1 MKDTLGW
8 MWSHYSAAMLAQ
20 HRGWIR
26 LWYYD
31 PMKMNPEQQAAAHY
45 QASARHLLVLAGA
58 GTGKTRTIIGRI
70 LFLIQQKVPAERLL
84 MLTFTR
90 RAAKEMLLRLHNEV
104 GKAADSITAG
114 TFHHFCL
121 QIMRRVPK
129 AFAVEDRT
137 VIDRDDAQSLLQLIR
152 GETLKKGEKRDFP
165 KAATILNYL
174 SYAKNCCLSL
184 EDYLRQFTELD
195 DNTMARLIEI
205 ANRYEERKQ
214 QRRYLDYDDILH
226 LFVKG
231 LEANSK
237 LRDRIAGLYQHVLV
251 DEMQD
256 TNPLQWRILQALSA
270 QAQLF
275 CVGDD
280 AQSIY
285 AFRGADFRNVHEFE
299 TRLPNST
306 TLKLQEN
313 YRSTQEI
320 LDIANW
326 LLAESSIDY
335 NKKLKAHRG
344 RGLKP
349 LLVDFESKFD
359 EAQWIATDLQERHDA
374 DTPWSDHM
382 ILVRSA
388 WSAKTL
394 EGALIERNIPYRFV
408 GGTSL
413 LEAAHVKDLLS
424 LCRAAISAYDELAWI
439 RYLKCWPK
447 IGDATA
453 AKIVQQLISLDPADN
468 PLQVLETSLA
478 KRDDIRQGISLIQ
491 QYRAEPN
498 TALKLGAEH
507 LGKALAQR
515 YDRWESRLADLRL
528 LSDLALRYKDLL
540 GFVEAY
546 TLDPVSN
553 SEAEK
558 TDQEDCLTV
567 ITVHSAKGT
576 EAPVCYCLGVQ
587 PGMYPHMRSLGD
599 RDAEEEERRILYVAL
614 TRACNELLIT
624 RSGDDS
630 RTLFHGG
637 SFVHSAGSSYFLEY
651 LPSQLVD
658 YHHYGYQ
665 LGHGGGSVLD
675 ELLDFE

>member
-1 MKDTLGW
+1 MKLN
-8 MWSHYSAAMLAQ
+8 Q
-20 HRGWIR
+20 
-26 LWYYD
+26 
-31 PMKMNPEQQAAAHY
+31 EQQAAAHFTGAA
-45 QASARHLLVLAGA
+45 QHILVLAGA
-58 GTGKTRTIIGRI
+58 GTGKTRTIIARI
-70 LFLIQQKVPAERLL
+70 VFLIQQGVAAERLL

-90 RAAKEMLLRLHNEV
+90 RAAKEMLLRLNNKV
-104 GKAADSITAG
+104 GKVAGSITAG

-121 QIMRRVPK
+121 QVMRRVPK

-152 GETLKKGEKRDFP
+152 GESLRKGEKRDFP
-165 KAATILNYL
+165 KAPTILNYI
-174 SYAKNCCLSL
+174 SYAKNCCLEL
-184 EDYLRQFTELD
+184 GDYLLQFTELD
-195 DNTMARLIEI
+195 ENTQQRIVEI
-205 ANRYEERKQ
+205 AALYEQRKQ

-226 LFVKG
+226 LFVRG
-231 LEANSK
+231 IEANEA
-237 LRDRIAGLYQHVLV
+237 LRQRIAGLYQHVLV

-256 TNPLQWRILQALSA
+256 TNPLQWRILNALSSA
-270 QAQLF
+270 HLF

-299 TRLPNST
+299 SRLEHAT
-306 TLKLQEN
+306 TFKLQEN
-313 YRSTQEI
+313 YRSTQET

-326 LLAESSIDY
+326 LLLQSSIDY
-335 NKKLKAHRG
+335 DKQLHAHRG
-344 RGLKP
+344 RGIKP
-349 LLVDFESKFD
+349 LLLDFESKFD
-359 EAQWIATDLQERHDA
+359 EAQWIATDLQQRHESGA
-374 DTPWSDHM
+374 SWSDHM

-424 LCRAAISAYDELAWI
+424 LCRASISAYDELAWI

-453 AKIVQQLISLDPADN
+453 AKIVQQLITLDPADN
-468 PLQVLETSLA
+468 PLVVLEQMLA
-478 KRDDIRQGISLIQ
+478 KRDDIRQGIALIQ
-491 QYRAEPN
+491 QYRAEPH

-507 LGKALAQR
+507 LGKALSQR

-558 TDQEDCLTV
+558 ADQEDCVTL

-599 RDAEEEERRILYVAL
+599 KEAEEEERRILYVAL
-614 TRACNELLIT
+614 TRAQNELLIT
-624 RSGDDS
+624 RSDDN

-637 SFVHSAGSSYFLEY
+637 SFVHGASSSYFLEY
-651 LPSQLVD
+651 LPPELVEHQHFG
-658 YHHYGYQ
+658 YHQ
-665 LGHGGGSVLD
+665 GHGGGSVLD

>member
-1 MKDTLGW
+1 MKL
-8 MWSHYSAAMLAQ
+8 
-20 HRGWIR
+20 
-26 LWYYD
+26 
-31 PMKMNPEQQAAAHY
+31 NPEQQAAAHY
-45 QASARHLLVLAGA
+45 QGQAQHLLVLAGA

-70 LFLIQQKVPAERLL
+70 LFLIQQGVPAERLL

-104 GKAADSITAG
+104 GKVADNITAG

-121 QIMRRVPK
+121 QVMRRVPK
-129 AFAVEDRT
+129 PFGVEDRT

-152 GETLKKGEKRDFP
+152 GERLKKGEKRDFP
-165 KAATILNYL
+165 KAPAILNYI
-174 SYAKNCCLSL
+174 SYAKNCCLAL
-184 EDYLRQFTELD
+184 ADYLHQFTELD
-195 DNTMARLIEI
+195 EQTMARLLEI
-205 ANRYEERKQ
+205 AERYEQRKQ
-214 QRRYLDYDDILH
+214 QRHYLDYDDILH
-226 LFVKG
+226 RFVVG
-231 LEANSK
+231 IESNPK
-237 LRDRIAGLYQHVLV
+237 LRARIAGLYQHVLV

-256 TNPLQWRILQALSA
+256 TNPLQWRILKALASA
-270 QAQLF
+270 RLF

-299 TRLPNST
+299 QRLPGAA
-306 TLKLQEN
+306 TLKLREN
-313 YRSTQEI
+313 YRSTQQI
-320 LDIANW
+320 LDLANW
-326 LLAESSIDY
+326 LLTQSPIEYD
-335 NKKLKAHRG
+335 KQLQAHRG

-349 LLVDFESKFD
+349 LLLDFESKFD
-359 EAQWIATDLQERHDA
+359 EAAWIASDLQSRHEA
-374 DTPWSDHM
+374 GAPWSEHM
-382 ILVRSA
+382 VLVRSA

-394 EGALIERNIPYRFV
+394 EGALIERQIPYRFV

-439 RYLKCWPK
+439 RYLKCWPR

-453 AKIVQQLISLDPADN
+453 ARVVSRLIELDPVDN
-468 PLQVLETSLA
+468 PPQILDSTLA
-478 KRDDIRQGISLIQ
+478 QREDIRQGIALIQ
-491 QYRAEPN
+491 QYRGEPGK
-498 TALKLGAEH
+498 ALKMGAEH
-507 LGKALAQR
+507 LSKALAQR

-528 LSDLALRYKDLL
+528 LSDLANRYKDLL

-558 TDQEDCLTV
+558 TEQEDCVTL

-587 PGMYPHMRSLGD
+587 PGLYPHMRSLGNQ
-599 RDAEEEERRILYVAL
+599 DAEEEERRILYVAL
-614 TRACNELLIT
+614 TRAQNELLIT
-624 RSGDDS
+624 RAGDDN

-637 SFVHSAGSSYFLEY
+637 SFVHGVGSGYFLEY
-651 LPSQLVD
+651 LPPALVE
-658 YHHYGYQ
+658 YQHFGYQ
-665 LGHGGGSVLD
+665 QGHGGGSVLD
-675 ELLDFE
+675 ELLDFD

>member
-1 MKDTLGW
+1 MPTMKL
-8 MWSHYSAAMLAQ
+8 
-20 HRGWIR
+20 
-26 LWYYD
+26 
-31 PMKMNPEQQAAAHY
+31 NPEQQAAAHY
-45 QASARHLLVLAGA
+45 QGAARHLLILAGA

-70 LFLIQQKVPAERLL
+70 LFLIKQGVPGERLL

-90 RAAKEMLLRLHNEV
+90 RAAKEMLLRLHNEA
-104 GKAADSITAG
+104 GKVADNITAG

-121 QIMRRVPK
+121 QVMRRVPK
-129 AFAVEDRT
+129 AFGVEDRT
-137 VIDRDDAQSLLQLIR
+137 VIDRDDAQSLLQMIR
-152 GETLKKGEKRDFP
+152 GERLKKGEKRDFP
-165 KAATILNYL
+165 KAASILNYI
-174 SYAKNCCLSL
+174 SYAKNCCLEL
-184 EDYLRQFTELD
+184 ESYLLQFTELD
-195 DNTMARLIEI
+195 ENTMTRLVEI
-205 ANRYEERKQ
+205 AREYEQRKTE
-214 QRRYLDYDDILH
+214 RRYLDYDDILY
-226 LFVKG
+226 LFVQG
-231 LEANSK
+231 LENNAK

-270 QAQLF
+270 HAQLF

-285 AFRGADFRNVHEFE
+285 AFRGADFRNVHEFDS
-299 TRLPNST
+299 RLPNAEI
-306 TLKLQEN
+306 LKLQEN

-320 LDIANW
+320 LNLANW
-326 LLAESSIDY
+326 LLEQSSIDY
-335 NKKLKAHRG
+335 DKKLHAHRG
-344 RGLKP
+344 RGLGP
-349 LLVDFESKFD
+349 ILMDFESKFD
-359 EAQWIATDLQERHDA
+359 EAEWIATDLQERHEA
-374 DTPWSDHM
+374 GTPWSDHM
-382 ILVRSA
+382 VLVRSA

-394 EGALIERNIPYRFV
+394 EGALIERSVPYKFV

-424 LCRAAISAYDELAWI
+424 LCRAAINSYDELAWI

-453 AKIVQQLISLDPADN
+453 AKIVKQLIALDPAEN
-468 PLQVLETSLA
+468 PLQVLDSTLA
-478 KRDDIRQGISLIQ
+478 KREDIRHGIALIQ
-491 QYRAEPN
+491 QYRSEPN

-507 LGKALAQR
+507 LGKALSQR
-515 YDRWESRLADLRL
+515 YDRWESRLSDLRL

-546 TLDPVSN
+546 TLDPISN

-558 TDQEDCLTV
+558 SDQEDCVTL

-599 RDAEEEERRILYVAL
+599 KEAEEEERRILYVAL
-614 TRACNELLIT
+614 TRAQNELLIT
-624 RSGDDS
+624 RAGDS
-630 RTLFHGG
+630 SQTVFHGG
-637 SFVHSAGSSYFLEY
+637 SFVHAATSSYFLEY
-651 LPSQLVD
+651 LPSQLVEYQHFG
-658 YHHYGYQ
+658 YHH
-665 LGHGGGSVLD
+665 GHGGGSVLD

>member
-1 MKDTLGW
+1 MQL
-8 MWSHYSAAMLAQ
+8 
-20 HRGWIR
+20 
-26 LWYYD
+26 
-31 PMKMNPEQQAAAHY
+31 NPEQTAAAHY
-45 QASARHLLVLAGA
+45 TGSARHLLVLAGA

-70 LFLIQQKVPAERLL
+70 LYLIRSGVAAERLL

-90 RAAKEMLLRLHNEV
+90 RAAKEMLGRLHHEV
-104 GKAADSITAG
+104 GGVSDKITAG

-121 QIMRRVPK
+121 QVMRRVPK
-129 AFAVEDRT
+129 AFGVEDRN
-137 VIDRDDAQSLLQLIR
+137 VIDRDDAQSLIQLIR
-152 GETLKKGEKRDFP
+152 GELLKKGEKKDFP
-165 KAATILNYL
+165 KGAALLNTI

-184 EDYLRQFTELD
+184 EDYLNRFTEYD
-195 DNTMARLIEI
+195 DNTMERILQI
-205 ANRYEERKQ
+205 AKQYEQRKHD
-214 QRRYLDYDDILH
+214 RHYLDYDDILH
-226 LFVKG
+226 LFVQG
-231 LEANSK
+231 LENNDK
-237 LRDRIAGLYQHVLV
+237 LRERIAGLYQHILV

-256 TNPLQWRILQALSA
+256 TNPLQWRILAALSLA
-270 QAQLF
+270 KTNDGAQLF

-299 TRLPNST
+299 TRVSNST

-326 LLAESSIDY
+326 LLAQSPLQYDKE
-335 NKKLKAHRG
+335 LHAFRG

-349 LLVDFESKFD
+349 RLIDFESRFD
-359 EAQWIATDLQERHDA
+359 EADWIATDLQQRHENGA
-374 DTPWSDHM
+374 RWSEHM
-382 ILVRSA
+382 VLARSG

-394 EGALIERNIPYRFV
+394 EGALIDRQIPYKFV

-424 LCRAAISAYDELAWI
+424 LCRASLSAYDELAWI

-453 AKIVQQLISLDPADN
+453 AKVVQALLQLEPAAN
-468 PLQVLETSLA
+468 PLDALA
-478 KRDDIRQGISLIQ
+478 DLLPRREDIRQGVALVQ
-491 QYRAEPN
+491 QYRSEPA
-498 TALKLGAEH
+498 TALKAGAEH
-507 LGKALAQR
+507 LAKTLSQR
-515 YDRWESRLADLRL
+515 YDRWESRAGDLRL
-528 LSDLALRYKDLL
+528 LAGLAHRYKDLL

-546 TLDPVSN
+546 TLDPISN
-553 SEAEK
+553 SEAEQ
-558 TDQEDCLTV
+558 TEQDDCLTL

-587 PGMYPHMRSLGD
+587 PGTYPHLRSLGD
-599 RDAEEEERRILYVAL
+599 REAEEEERRVLYVAL
-614 TRACNELLIT
+614 TRAQNELIIT
-624 RSGDDS
+624 RAGDDN

-637 SFVHSAGSSYFLEY
+637 SYVHSQGSPYFLEF
-651 LPSQLVD
+651 LPPALVD
-658 YHHYGYQ
+658 YEHYGYG
-665 LGHGGGSVLD
+665 LGMAGGSVLD

>member
-1 MKDTLGW
+1 MMPTMKL
-8 MWSHYSAAMLAQ
+8 
-20 HRGWIR
+20 
-26 LWYYD
+26 
-31 PMKMNPEQQAAAHY
+31 NPEQSAAAHY
-45 QASARHLLVLAGA
+45 QGPAQHLLVLAGA

-70 LFLIQQKVPAERLL
+70 LFLIQQGVPTERLL

-104 GKAADSITAG
+104 GKVADSITAG

-121 QIMRRVPK
+121 QVMRRIPK
-129 AFAVEDRT
+129 PFGVEDRT

-152 GETLKKGEKRDFP
+152 GERLKKGEKRDFP
-165 KAATILNYL
+165 KAPTILNYI
-174 SYAKNCCLSL
+174 SYAKNCCLEL
-184 EDYLRQFTELD
+184 QDYLLQFTELD
-195 DNTMARLIEI
+195 DNTMTRLLEI
-205 ANRYEERKQ
+205 AELYERRKRERH
-214 QRRYLDYDDILH
+214 YLDYDDILH

-231 LEANSK
+231 LENNDT
-237 LRDRIAGLYQHVLV
+237 LRQRIAGLYQHVLV

-256 TNPLQWRILQALSA
+256 TNPLQWRILQALTQA
-270 QAQLF
+270 QASGARLF

-299 TRLPNST
+299 TRLSGAT
-306 TLKLQEN
+306 TLKLKEN
-313 YRSTQEI
+313 YRSTQQI

-326 LLAESSIDY
+326 LLEQSTIRYD
-335 NKKLKAHRG
+335 KDLHAHRG
-344 RGLKP
+344 RGLQP
-349 LLVDFESKFD
+349 TLVDFESKFD
-359 EAQWIATDLQERHDA
+359 EAAWIANDLQERHEA
-374 DTPWSDHM
+374 GAGWSEHM
-382 ILVRSA
+382 VLVRSA

-394 EGALIERNIPYRFV
+394 EGALIERNIPYKFV

-439 RYLKCWPK
+439 RYLKCWPR

-453 AKIVQQLISLDPADN
+453 AKIVQQLIELDPADN
-468 PLQVLETSLA
+468 PLQVLESALA
-478 KRDDIRQGISLIQ
+478 KREDIRQGIALIQ
-491 QYRAEPN
+491 QYRSEPN
-498 TALKLGAEH
+498 TALKVGAEH

-528 LSDLALRYKDLL
+528 LSELALRYKDLL

-558 TDQEDCLTV
+558 TDQEECVTL

-599 RDAEEEERRILYVAL
+599 QDAEEEERRILYVAL
-614 TRACNELLIT
+614 TRAQNELLIT

-637 SFVHSAGSSYFLEY
+637 SFVHGASSSYFLEY
-651 LPSQLVD
+651 MPSELVE
-658 YHHYGYQ
+658 YQHYGYQ
-665 LGHGGGSVLD
+665 QGHGGGSVLD

>member
-1 MKDTLGW
+1 MKL
-8 MWSHYSAAMLAQ
+8 
-20 HRGWIR
+20 
-26 LWYYD
+26 
-31 PMKMNPEQQAAAHY
+31 NPEQEAAAHY
-45 QASARHLLVLAGA
+45 QDQARHLLVLAGA

-70 LFLIQQKVPAERLL
+70 LFLIQQNVPAERLL

-104 GKAADSITAG
+104 GKVADSITAG

-121 QIMRRVPK
+121 QVMRRVPK
-129 AFAVEDRT
+129 PFGVEDRT

-152 GETLKKGEKRDFP
+152 GERLKKGEKRDFP
-165 KAATILNYL
+165 KAATILNYI

-184 EDYLRQFTELD
+184 EDYLHQFTELD
-195 DNTMARLIEI
+195 DNTMTRLLEI
-205 ANRYEERKQ
+205 ADLYEQRKQ
-214 QRRYLDYDDILH
+214 QRHYLDYDDILH

-231 LEANSK
+231 IEGNDK
-237 LRDRIAGLYQHVLV
+237 LRARIAGLYQHVLV

-256 TNPLQWRILQALSA
+256 TNPLQWRILQALSGNA
-270 QAQLF
+270 HLF

-299 TRLPNST
+299 SRLQNAA

-320 LDIANW
+320 LDMANW
-326 LLAESSIDY
+326 LLAESDIGYDKDLS
-335 NKKLKAHRG
+335 AHRG

-349 LLVDFESKFD
+349 LLLDFESKFD
-359 EAQWIATDLQERHDA
+359 EAAWIATDLQERHEA
-374 DTPWSDHM
+374 GTPWSDHM
-382 ILVRSA
+382 VLVRSA

-424 LCRAAISAYDELAWI
+424 LCRASISAYDELAWI
-439 RYLKCWPK
+439 RYLKCWPR

-453 AKIVQQLISLDPADN
+453 AKIVQQLIELDPADN
-468 PLQVLETSLA
+468 PIQVLESTLA
-478 KRDDIRQGISLIQ
+478 KREDIRQGIALIQ
-491 QYRAEPN
+491 QYRSEPN
-498 TALKLGAEH
+498 KALKLGAEH
-507 LGKALAQR
+507 LGKALSQR

-528 LSDLALRYKDLL
+528 LSELALRYKDLL

-558 TDQEDCLTV
+558 TDQEDGVTL
-567 ITVHSAKGT
+567 ITVHSAKGA

-599 RDAEEEERRILYVAL
+599 KDAEEEERRILYVAL
-614 TRACNELLIT
+614 TRAQNELLIT
-624 RSGDDS
+624 RAGDS
-630 RTLFHGG
+630 SQTLFHGG
-637 SFVHSAGSSYFLEY
+637 SFVHGAGSSYFLEY
-651 LPSQLVD
+651 LPSQLVE
-658 YHHYGYQ
+658 YQHYGYHQ
-665 LGHGGGSVLD
+665 GHGGGSVLD

>member
-1 MKDTLGW
+1 MKLN
-8 MWSHYSAAMLAQ
+8 A
-20 HRGWIR
+20 
-26 LWYYD
+26 
-31 PMKMNPEQQAAAHY
+31 EQSAAAHY
-45 QASARHLLVLAGA
+45 QGPARHLLVLAGA

-70 LFLIQQKVPAERLL
+70 LFLIQQQVPAERLL

-104 GKAADSITAG
+104 GKVADSITAG

-121 QIMRRVPK
+121 QVMRRVPK
-129 AFAVEDRT
+129 PFGVEDRT

-152 GETLKKGEKRDFP
+152 GEALKKGEKRDFP
-165 KAATILNYL
+165 KAATILNYI
-174 SYAKNCCLSL
+174 SYAKNCCLPL
-184 EDYLRQFTELD
+184 ADYLQQFTELD
-195 DNTMARLIEI
+195 DNTMNRLLEI
-205 ANRYEERKQ
+205 AGLYEQRKQ
-214 QRRYLDYDDILH
+214 ERRYLDYDDILH
-226 LFVKG
+226 LFVQG
-231 LEANSK
+231 IEGNDK
-237 LRDRIAGLYQHVLV
+237 LRERIAGLYQHVLV

-256 TNPLQWRILQALSA
+256 TNPLQWRILQALSG

-285 AFRGADFRNVHEFE
+285 AFRGADFRNVHEF
-299 TRLPNST
+299 TSRLPDAAI
-306 TLKLQEN
+306 LKLQEN

-320 LDIANW
+320 LDMANW
-326 LLAESSIDY
+326 LLEQSSIGY
-335 NKKLKAHRG
+335 GKELHAHRG

-349 LLVDFESKFD
+349 LLLDFESRFD
-359 EAQWIATDLQERHDA
+359 EAAWIATDLQERHEA
-374 DTPWSDHM
+374 GTPWSNHM
-382 ILVRSA
+382 VLVRSA

-394 EGALIERNIPYRFV
+394 EGALIERNIPYKFV

-424 LCRAAISAYDELAWI
+424 LCRASISAYDELAWI

-453 AKIVQQLISLDPADN
+453 ARIVQQLIALDPADN
-468 PLQVLETSLA
+468 PLQVLDSALA
-478 KRDDIRQGISLIQ
+478 KREDIRQGVALIQ
-491 QYRAEPN
+491 QYRSEPN
-498 TALKLGAEH
+498 KALKLGAEH

-515 YDRWESRLADLRL
+515 YDRWESRLSDLRL

-558 TDQEDCLTV
+558 ADQEDCLTV

-599 RDAEEEERRILYVAL
+599 KDAEEEERRILYVAL
-614 TRACNELLIT
+614 TRAQNELLIT
-624 RSGDDS
+624 RAGDDS

-637 SFVHSAGSSYFLEY
+637 SFVHGASSSYFLEY
-651 LPSQLVD
+651 LPSQLVE
-658 YHHYGYQ
+658 YQHYGYHQ
-665 LGHGGGSVLD
+665 GHGGGSILD

>member
-1 MKDTLGW
+1 MMPAMKLN
-8 MWSHYSAAMLAQ
+8 A
-20 HRGWIR
+20 
-26 LWYYD
+26 
-31 PMKMNPEQQAAAHY
+31 EQSAAAHY
-45 QASARHLLVLAGA
+45 QGPARHLLVLAGA

-70 LFLIQQKVPAERLL
+70 LFLIQQQVPAERLL

-104 GKAADSITAG
+104 GKVADSITAG

-121 QIMRRVPK
+121 QVMRRVPK
-129 AFAVEDRT
+129 PFGVEDRT

-152 GETLKKGEKRDFP
+152 GEALKKGEKRDFP
-165 KAATILNYL
+165 KAATILNYI
-174 SYAKNCCLSL
+174 SYAKNCCLPL
-184 EDYLRQFTELD
+184 ADYLQQFTELD
-195 DNTMARLIEI
+195 DNTMNRLLEI
-205 ANRYEERKQ
+205 AGLYEQRKQ
-214 QRRYLDYDDILH
+214 ERRYLDYDDILH
-226 LFVKG
+226 LFVQG
-231 LEANSK
+231 IEGNDK
-237 LRDRIAGLYQHVLV
+237 LRERIAGLYQHVLV

-256 TNPLQWRILQALSA
+256 TNPLQWRILQALSG

-285 AFRGADFRNVHEFE
+285 AFRGADFRNVHEF
-299 TRLPNST
+299 TSRLPDAAI
-306 TLKLQEN
+306 LKLQEN

-320 LDIANW
+320 LDMANW
-326 LLAESSIDY
+326 LLEQSSIGY
-335 NKKLKAHRG
+335 GKELHAHRG

-349 LLVDFESKFD
+349 LLLDFESRFD
-359 EAQWIATDLQERHDA
+359 EAAWIATDLQERHEA
-374 DTPWSDHM
+374 GTPWSNHM
-382 ILVRSA
+382 VLVRSA

-394 EGALIERNIPYRFV
+394 EGALIERNIPYKFV

-424 LCRAAISAYDELAWI
+424 LCRASISAYDELAWI

-453 AKIVQQLISLDPADN
+453 ARIVQQLIALDPADN
-468 PLQVLETSLA
+468 PLQVLDSALA
-478 KRDDIRQGISLIQ
+478 KREDIRQGVALIQ
-491 QYRAEPN
+491 QYRSEPN
-498 TALKLGAEH
+498 KALKLGAEH

-515 YDRWESRLADLRL
+515 YDRWESRLSDLRL

-558 TDQEDCLTV
+558 ADQEDCLTV

-599 RDAEEEERRILYVAL
+599 KDAEEEERRILYVAL
-614 TRACNELLIT
+614 TRAQNELLIT
-624 RSGDDS
+624 RAGDDS

-637 SFVHSAGSSYFLEY
+637 SFVHGASSSYFLEY
-651 LPSQLVD
+651 LPSQLVE
-658 YHHYGYQ
+658 YQHYGYHQ
-665 LGHGGGSVLD
+665 GHGGGSILD